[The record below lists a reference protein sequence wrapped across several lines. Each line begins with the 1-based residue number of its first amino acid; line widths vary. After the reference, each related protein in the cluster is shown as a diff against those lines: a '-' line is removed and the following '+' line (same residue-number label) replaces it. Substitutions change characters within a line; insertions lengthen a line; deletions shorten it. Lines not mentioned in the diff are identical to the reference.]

1 MYKPLHVVAVTFR
14 WLAGLWILGWALYV
28 TLWDDTRLSSV
39 KGTLASLA
47 MLLIPA
53 ALAFGISCV
62 LDRSSKVERGSRQEQ
77 LPR

>member
-1 MYKPLHVVAVTFR
+1 MYRPLHVGAVTFR

-39 KGTLASLA
+39 ESTLASLA
-47 MLLIPA
+47 ILLIPA

-62 LDRSSKVERGSRQEQ
+62 LDRSSKVERGSRKEQ
-77 LPR
+77 LPQ